1 MRLVHPV
8 RLAYHTPMEH
18 DRSSPNEVPPVAT
31 APGGGP
37 SDDSLSRAAEAAWQE
52 GRYRDAAAAYRDQ
65 LARDP
70 RLVDARLGLARALE
84 AADQPEAA
92 VSALGEAIDMAPDQ
106 TEYLVVRGAI
116 LGRLRRFPEA
126 EADLRRVL
134 KLHPA
139 HAPALHELGLL
150 FLKKGLAAPAAEMFQ
165 RSLSLQPDRPAAY
178 LHLGEALNRAG
189 DLAGAAS
196 ALQRALQLEPS
207 SRQALN
213 TLARV
218 LDRMGRPDEA
228 EALYRKAQDI
238 ET

>member
-1 MRLVHPV
+1 MQSDPSQPAPLETPSGGRGEDALVQ
-8 RLAYHTPMEH
+8 
-18 DRSSPNEVPPVAT
+18 
-31 APGGGP
+31 
-37 SDDSLSRAAEAAWQE
+37 AASAAWGE
-52 GRYRDAAAAYRDQ
+52 GRYRDAAAAYREL

-92 VSALGEAIDMAPDQ
+92 IAALGDAIELAPDQ
-106 TEYLVVRGAI
+106 TEFLVIRGAI
-116 LGRLRRFPEA
+116 LGRLRRFTDA

-139 HAPALHELGLL
+139 HAPALHELGLV
-150 FLKKGLAAPAAEMFQ
+150 FLRKGLATPAAEMFQ

-189 DLAGAAS
+189 DLPAAAA
-196 ALQRALQLEPS
+196 ALQRALQLDPT
-207 SRQALN
+207 SRQAHN
-213 TLARV
+213 TLGRV
-218 LDRMGRPDEA
+218 LDRLGRPDEA
-228 EALYRKAQDI
+228 EALYRKALEL

>member
-1 MRLVHPV
+1 V

-18 DRSSPNEVPPVAT
+18 DRSSPNAVPPVAT

-37 SDDSLSRAAEAAWQE
+37 SDDSLSRTAAAAWQE
-52 GRYRDAAAAYRDQ
+52 GRYRDAAAAYRDL

-92 VSALGEAIDMAPDQ
+92 VAALGEAIDLAPDQ

-189 DLAGAAS
+189 DLTGAAS

>member
-1 MRLVHPV
+1 
-8 RLAYHTPMEH
+8 MEH
-18 DRSSPNEVPPVAT
+18 DRRPPTDVPPVAT
-31 APGGGP
+31 APGSGP
-37 SDDSLSRAAEAAWQE
+37 NDERLSQSATVAWQE
-52 GRYRDAAAAYRDQ
+52 GRYQDAAAVYREL

-70 RLVDARLGLARALE
+70 RLVDARLGLVRALE

-92 VSALGEAIDMAPDQ
+92 IAALGDAIELAPDQ
-106 TEYLVVRGAI
+106 TEYLVIRGSI
-116 LGRLRRFPEA
+116 LGRLLRFADA

-150 FLKKGLAAPAAEMFQ
+150 FLRKGLAAPAAEMFQ

-178 LHLGEALNRAG
+178 LHLGEALNRSG
-189 DLAGAAS
+189 DFAGAAT
-196 ALQRALQLEPS
+196 ALQRAIQLDPS
-207 SRQALN
+207 SRPALN

-218 LDRMGRPDEA
+218 LDRLGRPDEA
-228 EALYRKAQDI
+228 EALYRKAQDL

>member
-1 MRLVHPV
+1 
-8 RLAYHTPMEH
+8 MEH
-18 DRSSPNEVPPVAT
+18 DRRAPSELPPAAMAQGSGSNEDTV
-31 APGGGP
+31 
-37 SDDSLSRAAEAAWQE
+37 SQAAAAAWQE
-52 GRYRDAAAAYRDQ
+52 GRYRDAAAAYREL

-92 VSALGEAIDMAPDQ
+92 VAALGEAIDLAPDQ
-106 TEYLVVRGAI
+106 TEYLVIRGSI

-126 EADLRRVL
+126 EADLRKVL

-150 FLKKGLAAPAAEMFQ
+150 FLRKGLAAPAAEMFQ
-165 RSLSLQPDRPAAY
+165 RALSLQPDRPAAY

-189 DLAGAAS
+189 DLPGAAA
-196 ALQRALQLEPS
+196 ALQRAVQLDPG

-218 LDRMGRPDEA
+218 LDRLGRPDEA

>member
-31 APGGGP
+31 APGGGT